1 MAFEAI
7 CCGKNPDSPI
17 AQLDNAYRFRWLTA
31 TRNTILQTVTV
42 HIQYTE
48 WQAVRNF
55 QRYRLTRWMPWHIP
69 TPPSPKRKARARL
82 RPCVF
87 YSRWL
92 CQHTSGTKAKKR
104 RLYFKVVTSFN
115 MFAHVAFAGTAGANK
130 LDKGETFPLFT
141 HRCLSFGL
149 SSGFVHIPPPDAIS
163 VAIISWLAVLLNIP
177 LL

>member
-1 MAFEAI
+1 MWSKKRTCMAFEAI
-7 CCGKNPDSPI
+7 CRGKYPNSPI
-17 AQLDNAYRFRWLTA
+17 LKLDNAARFRWLTA
-31 TRNTILQTVTV
+31 TRSTILQTVTV

-55 QRYRLTRWMPWHIP
+55 QRSRLTRCTPRHIP

-104 RLYFKVVTSFN
+104 LLYFKVVTSFN
-115 MFAHVAFAGTAGANK
+115 LFAHVAFAGTASANK
-130 LDKGETFPLFT
+130 LDKGESL
-141 HRCLSFGL
+141 RERGVWRLS
-149 SSGFVHIPPPDAIS
+149 V
-163 VAIISWLAVLLNIP
+163 V
-177 LL
+177 